1 MGHKNPRDAG
11 NLFGEDLPALV
22 RSTVKGG
29 TIQERFERFHGLNPW
44 VYDSL
49 VSLARDYVEQG
60 NVKVGIKMCYEVLR
74 WQRGRRTAGSEIFR
88 LSNDFHSRY
97 ARLIMDEE
105 PDLEGR
111 FDTRELRESAAR
123 AEGLV

>member
-1 MGHKNPRDAG
+1 MQHRNPPDAPD
-11 NLFGEDLPALV
+11 LFGGTLPALV
-22 RSTVKGG
+22 RSPIKGG

-44 VYDSL
+44 VYDAL
-49 VSLARDYVEQG
+49 VELARDFVETG
-60 NVKVGIKMCYEVLR
+60 NDKVGMKMCYEVLR
-74 WQRGRRTAGSEIFR
+74 WQRGRRTAGQEIFR

-105 PDLEGR
+105 WDLEGR
-111 FDTRELRESAAR
+111 FDTRELREVAAR